1 MNFEQARTAWSS
13 VTAMIDDA
21 ATHAHRVSRDPL
33 PINTEDVEVM
43 RRRLDVVVRRLE
55 QMLLGLGG

>member
-1 MNFEQARTAWSS
+1 MNFEQARTAWLS

-43 RRRLDVVVRRLE
+43 RRRLESMVRRLE
-55 QMLLGLGG
+55 QMLRGLS